1 MNKTYT
7 CGVVED
13 PDDPTELALDFPD
26 DLLIEAGWKVGD
38 NLEFKEIGEKIWSIE
53 KTED

>member
-1 MNKTYT
+1 MIRTIE
-7 CGVVED
+7 VVQD
-13 PDDPTELALDFPD
+13 PDDPTALALDFPD

-38 NLEFKEIGEKIWSIE
+38 SLEFTDTGNNTWSLQ